1 MMIVL
6 ALYKGRGDW
15 KDKAIRFFTR
25 GQYSH
30 CEMAVANGDEWDCYT
45 SSPRDGGVRMKTM
58 KLSPTEWDLI
68 KLPEKYIIPTIQL
81 FHQTKG
87 AKYDLIG
94 ALSVVILAR
103 ENREKWFCSEWCGS
117 VLGLPESWRF
127 SPNDLAVFAKGLTK

>member
-1 MMIVL
+1 MSN
-6 ALYKGRGDW
+6 KGRGDW

-68 KLPEKYIIPTIQL
+68 KLPE
-81 FHQTKG
+81 
-87 AKYDLIG
+87 
-94 ALSVVILAR
+94 
-103 ENREKWFCSEWCGS
+103 
-117 VLGLPESWRF
+117 SWRF